1 LRYGSCYNDFG
12 DILKLYSIASGSSGN
27 ATYIEHENLRILV
40 DAGVSFKKI
49 SNALLIENMS
59 ILHLTHVFITHEH
72 IDHIR
77 GMETLFNN
85 INVPIYTSYGT
96 AKTMKYLESDKFSNK
111 VRIIE
116 AFSEFKIG
124 NLSITPI
131 PLSHDAAEPLGFIF
145 KTKDIK
151 LGYVTD
157 TGYIREGLIEPLM
170 NCDFYYFEANHDP
183 IMLKNS
189 NRPYPTIHRILTE
202 RGHLSNEDS
211 AYYLSKMMGPN
222 TKGIIMAHISEEC
235 NTIEKIKTT
244 YQTVFKANKK
254 SFDNL
259 KIYYAS
265 QTPLEVIDL

>member
-1 LRYGSCYNDFG
+1 MRYGSCYNDFG

-49 SNALLIENMS
+49 SNALLIENLS

-124 NLSITPI
+124 NLSIIPI

-259 KIYYAS
+259 KIYFAS

>member
-1 LRYGSCYNDFG
+1 MRYGSCYNDFG

-59 ILHLTHVFITHEH
+59 ILHITHVFITHEH

-96 AKTMKYLESDKFSNK
+96 AKTMKYLESDKFTNK

-259 KIYYAS
+259 KIYFAS